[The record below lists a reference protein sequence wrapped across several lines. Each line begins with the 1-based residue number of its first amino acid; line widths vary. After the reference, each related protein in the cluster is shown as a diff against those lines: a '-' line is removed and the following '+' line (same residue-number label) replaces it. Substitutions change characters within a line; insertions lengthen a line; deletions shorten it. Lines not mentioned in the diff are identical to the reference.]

1 MVHRIPGPVP
11 QPSLMGL
18 YKVPLDLLL
27 CVRDYEDQLE
37 VKIQLIFKVALVV
50 SGIRNKI
57 RILLIFK
64 ICRPVIVVQGNIQF
78 EMLQSSNSCC
88 LYILSP

>member
-37 VKIQLIFKVALVV
+37 VKIQLMFR
-50 SGIRNKI
+50 S
-57 RILLIFK
+57 
-64 ICRPVIVVQGNIQF
+64 
-78 EMLQSSNSCC
+78 E
-88 LYILSP
+88 